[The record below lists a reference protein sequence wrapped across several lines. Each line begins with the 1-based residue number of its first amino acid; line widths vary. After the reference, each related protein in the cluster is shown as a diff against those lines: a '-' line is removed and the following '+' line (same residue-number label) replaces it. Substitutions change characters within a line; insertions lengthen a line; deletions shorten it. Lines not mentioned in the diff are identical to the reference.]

1 MNKALFYLIISAL
14 YVSIQMASAQR
25 VTMQQT
31 PVVTSEQE
39 ENIFYHTVE
48 RGQTVYSISLMYGV
62 DEEDIYRLNPSSR
75 EVVKADE
82 VIKIPQ
88 KDQSDMPQRANEEAY
103 VYHTVQAGETLYG
116 VSRQYGLSAENLSEA
131 NLGLTPQT
139 FAVGKTI
146 RIPAMKI
153 QSLPATQTKVIVKE
167 LKYKIKRKETLYS
180 ISRKF
185 NVASE
190 ELMAYNPQL
199 KSGLKAGME
208 LVIPVK
214 TEEIVTEV
222 SEQKELDINELINYR
237 EKINRTDVVKI
248 SLLLPFLK
256 PDSRTPLDTR
266 VVEFYEGFLMAVD
279 SMRNIGV
286 SVELYVYNIGNDL
299 ATMKTALENNELLNS
314 NLLIG
319 GVTDEQIELIADFA
333 RKNEIKYVIPFSS
346 RCEKLTMNNPYI
358 FQVNASP
365 QNLYSYVTPRIRVMF
380 PQHQI
385 ILLNTNDSDPKA
397 LFINVLKADL
407 RDNRI
412 PFKEITYNEKTF
424 QADML
429 SVMSSANP
437 NLIIPVSGSL
447 DALLK
452 IKGTL
457 RSIVETKS
465 IAVTLFGHPEWQS
478 YTKDCLED
486 FYVLNTHFYSSSYMN
501 NLTTEAKR
509 FSDKYKSLYFKP
521 LPSSSPKYA
530 VLGYDLGI
538 YFLTAVRT
546 YGIDFD
552 DYIQQMKYNSLQSGF
567 RFGRVNNW
575 GGFFNT
581 NLYII
586 HYNKQ
591 NYSITREE

>member
-1 MNKALFYLIISAL
+1 MILALH
-14 YVSIQMASAQR
+14 VSIQITFAQHI
-25 VTMQQT
+25 TMQQT
-31 PVVTSEQE
+31 PVTASGPE

-62 DEEDIYRLNPSSR
+62 NEEDIYRLNPSSR

-88 KDQSDMPQRANEEAY
+88 KDQSGVSQRANEEMY
-103 VYHTVQAGETLYG
+103 VYHTVQVGETLYG
-116 VSRQYGLSAENLSEA
+116 VSRQYGLSAEDLSKA
-131 NLGLTPQT
+131 NQGLSPQT
-139 FAVGKTI
+139 FATGKTI

-153 QSLPATQTKVIVKE
+153 QSLPATQTKVTIKE

-208 LVIPVK
+208 LVIPIK
-214 TEEIVTEV
+214 TEELVTEA
-222 SEQKELDINELINYR
+222 SKQKELNINELINYR
-237 EKINRTDVVKI
+237 EEIIRTDVVKI

-279 SMRNIGV
+279 SMRNIGM
-286 SVELYVYNIGNDL
+286 SVELFVYNIGNDL
-299 ATMKTALENNELLNS
+299 VTTTTVLENNELLNS

-333 RKNEIKYVIPFSS
+333 KKNGIKYVVPFSS

-380 PQHQI
+380 PQYQI
-385 ILLNTNDSDPKA
+385 ILLNTNDDDSKT
-397 LFINVLKADL
+397 LFVNVLKADL

-424 QADML
+424 HADML
-429 SVMSSANP
+429 GMMSSANP

-465 IAVTLFGHPEWQS
+465 ISVTLFGHPEWQS

-486 FYVLNTHFYSSSYMN
+486 FYVLNTHFYASSYMN
-501 NLTTEAKR
+501 SLTTEVKR

-538 YFLTAVRT
+538 YFLMSIRI
-546 YGIDFD
+546 YGVDFE